1 MRHLLYV
8 IHFTGRFDDMRRFYA
23 EGLGFPVRRED
34 GDDWVELDTAGASIA
49 LHRMDDPKRQGT
61 LLRFATPDL
70 DAALAELRDRGLE
83 SEGDVVESPGGRVA
97 SFGDSD
103 GNLIQ
108 LMEPATPV
116 PSGAGDPLDTVIVNV
131 GDMVN
136 ATGFYRDRFGLPV
149 LLQSPWWT
157 ELDTGATKVSLHPRV
172 APTDELRHNAQA
184 IVCGFEVPNLED
196 LGRELKDRGVE
207 FSGGPVDQRYGR
219 FAEVTDPDGNV
230 VLFRRSAPR
239 MPLDPRLVDE
249 EQIAESYEDEMP
261 HQVAMRKPLKK
272 GTKATSKVA
281 LKPEYHEKKKP
292 AARGSKNGTKAER
305 ARPRPRPKSAKP
317 GAASGRLHKA
327 ERRSATRKKT
337 AVAAVSRTK
346 PVKRASAKSG
356 GRKRG

>member
-8 IHFTGRFDDMRRFYA
+8 IHFTGRYDDMRRFYE
-23 EGLGFPVRRED
+23 EGLALPARRDD
-34 GDDWVELDTAGASIA
+34 GDDWVEFDTAGASIA

-61 LLRFATPDL
+61 LLRFGTPDL
-70 DAALAELRDRGLE
+70 DAALTELRDRGLE
-83 SEGDVVESPGGRVA
+83 EDGDVVTFEEGRVA
-97 SFGDSD
+97 SFSDAD

-108 LMEPATPV
+108 LMEPAAPV
-116 PSGAGDPLDTVIVNV
+116 PSGAGDALDTVIVNV

-261 HQVAMRKPLKK
+261 HQVAMRSPVKK
-272 GTKATSKVA
+272 RAKATSKVA

-292 AARGSKNGTKAER
+292 AARGAKTTPS
-305 ARPRPRPKSAKP
+305 RPRPRPKSAKP
-317 GAASGRLHKA
+317 GAASGRLHKS
-327 ERRSATRKKT
+327 ERRSAARKKT

-356 GRKRG
+356 GRRRG

>member
-8 IHFTGRFDDMRRFYA
+8 IHFTGRFDDMRRFYE
-23 EGLGFPVRRED
+23 EGLALPARRDD
-34 GDDWVELDTAGASIA
+34 GDDWVEFDTAGASIA

-61 LLRFATPDL
+61 LLRFGTSDL
-70 DAALAELRDRGLE
+70 DATLTELRDRGLE
-83 SEGDVVESPGGRVA
+83 NEGDVVEFAGGRVA
-97 SFGDSD
+97 SFWDAD

-108 LMEPATPV
+108 LLEPAAPV
-116 PSGAGDPLDTVIVNV
+116 PSGAADPLDTVIVNV
-131 GDMVN
+131 GDMVA

-157 ELDTGATKVSLHPRV
+157 ELDTGVSKVSLHPRV

-239 MPLDPRLVDE
+239 LPLDPRLVDE
-249 EQIAESYEDEMP
+249 EQIAESYEDETP
-261 HQVAMRKPLKK
+261 HQVAMRKP
-272 GTKATSKVA
+272 GTKRAKATSRVA
-281 LKPEYHEKKKP
+281 VKPEYKP
-292 AARGSKNGTKAER
+292 KRRAAAATPRRSKPPAPRKRTKVV
-305 ARPRPRPKSAKP
+305 KP
-317 GAASGRLHKA
+317 GVASGQMHEAQK
-327 ERRSATRKKT
+327 RREESRKST
-337 AVAAVSRTK
+337 VAAAGRRK
-346 PVKRASAKSG
+346 PVKRAVTKT
-356 GRKRG
+356 GRRRG